1 MIRLLFLIMF
11 FCSCNAIAQT
21 VVAKPII
28 GTTTGSQPYLEYGFG
43 FDRLGGAKISY
54 LDTGIVV
61 KVVDST
67 AVNYKV
73 QLSKNH
79 VAYLPKNNFKKDSAI
94 KAASYYLTASLL
106 AIGDDK
112 YDYLTITLDEKLPY
126 RSIQQINPS
135 KLVIDI
141 YGASS
146 NTNWITQRTS
156 AREIKNVYY
165 EQTEDDVY
173 RVIIE
178 LNHEQHWGYSIYY
191 VGKKLT
197 VRVKRQPAELE
208 ISKVKIAVDAGHGG
222 SNNGAAGIAT
232 NISEKKYTLLIAK
245 ELQQELL
252 EENATVFM
260 TRETDISIGM
270 QERMEMLKAEDP
282 DFLISIHLNSSV
294 KDSVNGVSTY
304 YKHIGFRPLTQF
316 ILDRMLELELAE
328 FGNVGNFNFAL
339 SAPTEYPN
347 CLVEVAFLSNREDEK
362 KILDPE
368 FHKQVAKK
376 IVAGVKDWLK
386 ACKKKDD

>member
-1 MIRLLFLIMF
+1 MIRFTF
-11 FCSCNAIAQT
+11 YAIIFYCVEASAQPI
-21 VVAKPII
+21 VVKPIM
-28 GTTTGSQPYLEYGFG
+28 GTTIGAQPYLEYGFG
-43 FDRLGGAKISY
+43 FDRLGGAKITY
-54 LDTGIVV
+54 LDTGVV
-61 KVVDST
+61 IKVVDST

-79 VAYLPKNNFKKDSAI
+79 VAYLSKSNFKKDSSI
-94 KAASYYLTASLL
+94 KAAAYYLTASLL
-106 AIGDDK
+106 AIGDEK
-112 YDYLTITLDEKLPY
+112 YDYLSIALDEKLPY

-146 NTNWITQRTS
+146 NTNWITQRSS
-156 AREIKNVYY
+156 AKEIKNVYY

-173 RVIIE
+173 RVSIE

-197 VRVKRQPAELE
+197 IRVKRQPQELE

-222 SNNGAAGIAT
+222 TNNGATGVST
-232 NISEKKYTLLIAK
+232 NISEKKYTLLIAR
-245 ELQQELL
+245 ELQRELL
-252 EENATVFM
+252 DENATVFM
-260 TRETDISIGM
+260 TRETDISLGM
-270 QERMEMLKAEDP
+270 QERTAMLKEEDP

-304 YKHIGFRPLTQF
+304 YKHIGFRPLTQH

-339 SAPTEYPN
+339 SAPTDYPN
-347 CLVEVAFLSNREDEK
+347 CLVEVAFLSNKEDEK
-362 KILDPE
+362 KILDPA

-376 IVAGVKDWLK
+376 IVAGIKDWLK
-386 ACKKKDD
+386 ACKKNND

>member
-1 MIRLLFLIMF
+1 MIRFTFYAIF
-11 FCSCNAIAQT
+11 FYCVKANAQPI
-21 VVAKPII
+21 VAKPIM
-28 GTTTGSQPYLEYGFG
+28 GTTIGVQPYLEYGFG
-43 FDRLGGAKISY
+43 FDRLGGAKITY
-54 LDTGIVV
+54 LDTGVV
-61 KVVDST
+61 IKVVDSS

-79 VAYLPKNNFKKDSAI
+79 VAYLSKKNFKKDSTI
-94 KAASYYLTASLL
+94 KAAAYYLTASLL
-106 AIGDDK
+106 AVGDEK
-112 YDYLTITLDEKLPY
+112 YDYLSIALDEKLPY

-146 NTNWITQRTS
+146 NTNWITQRSS
-156 AREIKNVYY
+156 AKEIKNVYY

-173 RVIIE
+173 RVTIE
-178 LNHEQHWGYSIYY
+178 LNNEQHWGYSIYY

-197 VRVKRQPAELE
+197 IRVKRQPQELDL
-208 ISKVKIAVDAGHGG
+208 SKVKIALDAGHGG
-222 SNNGAAGIAT
+222 TNNGAAGVST

-245 ELQQELL
+245 ELQRELL
-252 EENATVFM
+252 EENARVFM
-260 TRETDISIGM
+260 TRETDISLGM

-304 YKHIGFRPLTQF
+304 YKHIGFRPLTQH
-316 ILDRMLELELAE
+316 ILNRMLELELAE

-339 SAPTEYPN
+339 NAPTEYPN

-362 KILDPE
+362 KILDPA

-376 IVAGVKDWLK
+376 IVAGIKDWLK
-386 ACKKKDD
+386 ACKRNND